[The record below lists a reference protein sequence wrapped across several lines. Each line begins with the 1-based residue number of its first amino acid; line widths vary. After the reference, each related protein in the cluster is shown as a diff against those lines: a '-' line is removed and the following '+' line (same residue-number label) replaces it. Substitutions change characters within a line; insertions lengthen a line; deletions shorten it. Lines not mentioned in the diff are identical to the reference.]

1 MGKRLQKPIKGR
13 GALGNPD
20 NRFEDTTRERVD
32 DGWGALEA
40 PENPTLQLTRE
51 SAKSI
56 ISRNS
61 SPDVPFDRSINPYR
75 GCEHGCIYCFAR
87 PSHAY
92 FGHSPGLDFE
102 TKIHCKPD
110 AARLLQQELGKKG
123 YRCAPIALG
132 VNTDA
137 YQPLERRLRIT
148 RGVLEVL
155 ADCRHPVSIVTKS
168 ALVERDLDLLQPM
181 AAQGLVEVNVSLTTL
196 DAPLARRLEPRAPA
210 PARRLELIRT
220 LSAAGI
226 PTGVLLAPVI
236 PFLNDQELTEL
247 LRQTRAAGARSA
259 DYILLR
265 LPHEVE
271 GLFTQWLEAHLP
283 ERAGRIMNRLRDCRG
298 GKSYDSRFGTRMR
311 GEGVFAELIAR
322 RFRQEVRRL
331 GFPGLPGLECG
342 LFRPLERGMKQLELF

>member
-1 MGKRLQKPIKGR
+1 MSKRLHKPIKGR

-20 NRFEDTTRERVD
+20 NRFESTTRERLD
-32 DGWGALEA
+32 DGWGVLEGQENPALE
-40 PENPTLQLTRE
+40 LIRE
-51 SAKSI
+51 RARSI

-61 SPDVPFDRSINPYR
+61 SPDVPFDQSINPYR

-102 TKIHCKPD
+102 TRIHYKPD
-110 AARLLQQELGKKG
+110 AARLLERELGRKG

-148 RGVLEVL
+148 QNVLEVL
-155 ADCRHPVSIVTKS
+155 AGCRHPVSIVTKS
-168 ALVERDLDLLQPM
+168 ALVERDLDLLKAM
-181 AAQGLVEVNVSLTTL
+181 AMDGLVEVTLSITTL
-196 DAPLARRLEPRAPA
+196 DSHLARRLEPRAPA
-210 PARRLELIRT
+210 PARRLELIRR

-226 PTGVLLAPVI
+226 STGVLMAPVI
-236 PFLNDQELTEL
+236 PFLNDQEMTEL
-247 LRQTRAAGARSA
+247 LQQARAAGALA
-259 DYILLR
+259 AAYILLR
-265 LPHEVE
+265 LPHEVDE
-271 GLFTQWLEAHLP
+271 LFTQWLETHLP
-283 ERAGRIMNRLRDCRG
+283 DRAGRIMNRIRDCHG

-311 GEGVFAELIAR
+311 GEGVFAELITR
-322 RFRQEVRRL
+322 RFKQSVNRL

-342 LFRPLERGMKQLELF
+342 LFRPPGRGSVQLELF